1 MLFTTHLH
9 TYGILAG
16 WYFLSQDPGYPAASF
31 DSRCTL
37 DDTKNEHIYLREDHW
52 RVVRE
57 IAVFSIVLLRNTGGA
72 PSLKK
77 PRRIAVI
84 GSDAAPLARP

>member
-9 TYGILAG
+9 TYGILAW
-16 WYFLSQDPGYPAASF
+16 WYFFSQDSGYSEASF
-31 DSRCTL
+31 DSRYTL
-37 DDTKNEHIYLREDHW
+37 DDTKNEHVYLREDH
-52 RVVRE
+52 RKVIRE
-57 IAVFSIVLLRNTGGA
+57 IAAITIVLLRNTGGA